1 MRRDAQAPPHPAGLS
16 WKGSLMSANTGS
28 WLSAHGKLWYDDRRY
43 RIAYINDLRRKQR
56 GR

>member
-1 MRRDAQAPPHPAGLS
+1 MRRDAQAPSHPAGLS
-16 WKGSLMSANTGS
+16 WKGCLMSANTGS
-28 WLSAHGKLWYDDRRY
+28 GLSAHGKLWYDDRWY